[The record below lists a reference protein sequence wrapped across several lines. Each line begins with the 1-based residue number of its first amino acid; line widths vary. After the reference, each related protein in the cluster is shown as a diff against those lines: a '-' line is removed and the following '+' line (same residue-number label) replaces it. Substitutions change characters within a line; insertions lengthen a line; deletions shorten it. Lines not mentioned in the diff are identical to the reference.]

1 MKYTWLLCVLLLSG
15 TSCEK
20 TITLDVQEQAP
31 KLVVDASIENG
42 TLPIVVLS
50 KSLNYFSSISPEELQ
65 SSFVHNAI
73 VKVSDG
79 TKTVTL
85 KEITVTDD
93 SSGYSSY
100 YYTCNVSNPS
110 GILLGKLN
118 TSYQLIITT
127 EDSQTYESNTTIPDP
142 TKTCDSIWWK
152 PAPNADDTSLCVMWG
167 KFTDPKGLGNYVRY
181 FTRINS
187 LPFLPG
193 LNSVFDDQFVDG
205 TTYSLQFDM
214 GWDKNSPEKPT
225 GDVYGYAYRGD
236 TVTLKYCNIDKA
248 SYSFWNTWEF
258 AFQSYGNPFSSPVK
272 VLGNINNNAL
282 GAFCG
287 YAVQYKTVIIP
298 K

>member
-1 MKYTWLLCVLLLSG
+1 MCK
-15 TSCEK
+15 
-20 TITLDVQEQAP
+20 EQAP

-93 SSGYSSY
+93 SSGYSSH

-110 GILLGKLN
+110 GILFGKLN

-152 PAPNADDTSLCVMWG
+152 PAPNADDEFVRDVGKSSL
-167 KFTDPKGLGNYVRY
+167 
-181 FTRINS
+181 
-187 LPFLPG
+187 
-193 LNSVFDDQFVDG
+193 
-205 TTYSLQFDM
+205 
-214 GWDKNSPEKPT
+214 
-225 GDVYGYAYRGD
+225 
-236 TVTLKYCNIDKA
+236 
-248 SYSFWNTWEF
+248 
-258 AFQSYGNPFSSPVK
+258 
-272 VLGNINNNAL
+272 
-282 GAFCG
+282 
-287 YAVQYKTVIIP
+287 IP
-298 K
+298 KVWETMCAILRA